1 MDDEAGEIKMFLLCF
16 HVFFFHLSCWF
27 HCSLETSKICS
38 TMEPRNW
45 TCFLAFCHHPMYPYY
60 WKGLQKVRLSFSSSC
75 FVERSTV
82 LPGYRFWNG
91 VGDSLSVSLCLPQ
104 ELTSPCTVKHSSQL
118 HGLLFPSH
126 KVSGP
131 WKSCFTGFHFRP
143 SRSLFF
149 FLITTMTLELK
160 DTFQARLLVLRNW
173 PLMRGRNL

>member
-16 HVFFFHLSCWF
+16 HVFFFFYLSCWF

-60 WKGLQKVRLSFSSSC
+60 WKGLQKVCLSFC
-75 FVERSTV
+75 LV
-82 LPGYRFWNG
+82 LWREALFCLDIDFEMVWVIPY
-91 VGDSLSVSLCLPQ
+91 LSLCLPQ

-126 KVSGP
+126 KVSGL

-149 FLITTMTLELK
+149 FLITRMTLELK